1 MLIKQ
6 VITLVTTLFFWGIL
20 SVDYKV
26 YHNTV
31 ANEETH
37 PYDCNSFNDSGNSQ
51 VIFVNMVLVIEFLNQ
66 KLD

>member
-37 PYDCNSFNDSGNSQ
+37 PYDCNSFNGSGNS
-51 VIFVNMVLVIEFLNQ
+51 
-66 KLD
+66 